1 MREHDLL
8 VSLRTIRRPARP
20 GDEDV
25 QDGYVYSLAADVTAF
40 SVETNQYDYK
50 TTERL
55 AEPGWRQY
63 IGPFESFFMKKM
75 VRVALPDFI
84 QVGDYMISNR
94 DYCHGPYVVTE
105 GRLGKPV
112 AIYCRRPAFGT
123 DKEAVIDASIQSGI
137 VALVPRKDGKRE
149 EVELSIVTISEMYK
163 SGVPENW
170 ELKIL
175 DTRFPN
181 LKKAR
186 LRSCFTQ
193 KRLAEVS
200 GVDVRYIQNVESGAS
215 KAGNMTAKNLLA
227 LAHALHVDPD
237 WLIS

>member
-94 DYCHGPYVVTE
+94 DYCH
-105 GRLGKPV
+105 
-112 AIYCRRPAFGT
+112 
-123 DKEAVIDASIQSGI
+123 
-137 VALVPRKDGKRE
+137 

-227 LAHALHVDPD
+227 LAHALHADPD